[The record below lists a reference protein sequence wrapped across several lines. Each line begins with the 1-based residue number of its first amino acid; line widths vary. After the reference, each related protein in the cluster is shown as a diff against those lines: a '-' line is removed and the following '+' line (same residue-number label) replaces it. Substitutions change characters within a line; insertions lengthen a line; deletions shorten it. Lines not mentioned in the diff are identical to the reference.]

1 MGSLIV
7 SIFQPEAL
15 SIRNRRTAVLRAAFK
30 FRSPCPS
37 VLGLTMPF
45 DANEYTWA
53 SSHGMDLHRWL
64 PSKPCLE
71 GAWGERS
78 GRSASWTSWTEL
90 RGRRVVSRGSSS
102 SDALPW
108 LAGRRHR
115 WSTLRYVRHI
125 RL

>member
-7 SIFQPEAL
+7 SIYQPEAL
-15 SIRNRRTAVLRAAFK
+15 SNQEPPRCVQV
-30 FRSPCPS
+30 SESCPS
-37 VLGLTMPF
+37 VLGLTMRF

-64 PSKPCLE
+64 PSRPCLE

-78 GRSASWTSWTEL
+78 GRSASSTSWTGL
-90 RGRRVVSRGSSS
+90 CGRVPRG

-115 WSTLRYVRHI
+115 
-125 RL
+125 